1 MTRLRVHGLDV
12 SYFTGKLEA
21 YLHAKGLAYELVEMD
36 TRSFKRCARITGV
49 AQMPQLELPDGR
61 WLTDSTQIIA
71 HFEREAPGL
80 AIYPNNPA
88 LRFIADLL
96 EDFGDE
102 WLWRPA
108 MYYRWSFEPDA
119 RRVSDRLAR
128 SMLRDVPL
136 PVMLR
141 RWLIR
146 SRQRRN
152 FLQGDGVNRATASAI
167 EALYIEVLDA
177 MQTALS
183 SRPFLMGERPTQA
196 DFGFFG
202 SMFRHFASDPTPAAM
217 MQKRSPKVLEWVDRL
232 WNLAPDQFVDR
243 SMPATLSSGL
253 DRLLCLAC
261 EDYLPY
267 LDANEK
273 AFEAG
278 TLHVSWQSKNI
289 EFSTAVNPYR
299 VWCLQQLRRHYQTMD
314 GAGRAQV
321 EAWLLSFGGAGGRMA
336 ASLLRQAVGPKAL
349 ALTVPPGMA
358 ASSRARTEGVLNS
371 HWRRNH
377 PFHH

>member
-1 MTRLRVHGLDV
+1 MNYG
-12 SYFTGKLEA
+12 
-21 YLHAKGLAYELVEMD
+21 
-36 TRSFKRCARITGV
+36 
-49 AQMPQLELPDGR
+49 
-61 WLTDSTQIIA
+61 
-71 HFEREAPGL
+71 
-80 AIYPNNPA
+80 
-88 LRFIADLL
+88 
-96 EDFGDE
+96 
-102 WLWRPA
+102 
-108 MYYRWSFEPDA
+108 
-119 RRVSDRLAR
+119 
-128 SMLRDVPL
+128 
-136 PVMLR
+136 
-141 RWLIR
+141 
-146 SRQRRN
+146 
-152 FLQGDGVNRATASAI
+152 
-167 EALYIEVLDA
+167 
-177 MQTALS
+177 
-183 SRPFLMGERPTQA
+183 
-196 DFGFFG
+196 
-202 SMFRHFASDPTPAAM
+202 
-217 MQKRSPKVLEWVDRL
+217 
-232 WNLAPDQFVDR
+232 
-243 SMPATLSSGL
+243 TLNSSGL